1 MCSSLPCIFFT
12 RKPTWKKKREELLL
26 EYTTTLLVQFISLA
40 ILTSFRNSCPRIL
53 TMLFSTTHEPLAL
66 WDWLSVKPSSSVWT
80 NEDRNSLC
88 SFFATTFQEQ
98 DKLYREL
105 NNCFFSEGLVL
116 ATLESYEASRVNKA
130 NDTSKFER
138 CNLGISLFC
147 LLLSFFLTSH
157 LLAL

>member
-1 MCSSLPCIFFT
+1 M
-12 RKPTWKKKREELLL
+12 L

-66 WDWLSVKPSSSVWT
+66 WDWQSVKPSSSVWT
-80 NEDRNSLC
+80 KEDRNSLC

-105 NNCFFSEGLVL
+105 NNCFCSEGLVL
-116 ATLESYEASRVNKA
+116 STLESFEASKVNKA
-130 NDTSKFER
+130 SDTNMLER
-138 CNLGISLFC
+138 FDLGVRLFC
-147 LLLSFFLTSH
+147 LFLSVFNSH
-157 LLAL
+157 LDVP